1 MAAPPPMIDKFSGA
15 AVGIEFAHHKIH
27 AEDFYT
33 AHYESDPAALPT
45 NAGEETA
52 ISFSTPT
59 EQISA
64 LRIHMFFDAWAND
77 ESVLEFRE
85 GPAVALNQQSILPI
99 FNRKRSSANTSILRG
114 SDLGQTAGQLSSHTV
129 IEAAAAGLA
138 GGTIL
143 HHETIAIG
151 ANPPFRSVLNGQ
163 ARAEREWVL
172 LPGTVYVLILTSS
185 TINDTVHNLILNW
198 YEHADSQYGH

>member
-15 AVGIEFAHHKIH
+15 AVEIDWAHHKIH
-27 AEDFYT
+27 SEDFFT
-33 AHYESDPAALPT
+33 AHYESMAPLPT
-45 NAGEETA
+45 NAGEDTA
-52 ISFSTPT
+52 ISFSTPA
-59 EQISA
+59 EAVSPRRVH
-64 LRIHMFFDAWAND
+64 LFFDAWAND

-85 GPAVALNQQSILPI
+85 GPAIVLGNESPLLI
-99 FNRKRSSANTSILRG
+99 FNRRRGSPNTSILRRNNIA
-114 SDLGQTAGQLSSHTV
+114 QTAGQLSSHTV
-129 IEAAAAGLA
+129 VQAAAAGLA

-151 ANPPFRSVLNGQ
+151 GNPPFAGVMNGQ
-163 ARAEREWVL
+163 ARSEREWPL
-172 LPGTVYVLILTSS
+172 DFDTNYVLILTSS

>member
-1 MAAPPPMIDKFSGA
+1 MAAPPPMIDRFSGA
-15 AVGIEFAHHKIH
+15 AVQIDFAHHKIH
-27 AEDFYT
+27 SEDYFT
-33 AHYESDPAALPT
+33 AHYESFPLPT

-52 ISFSTPT
+52 ISFYVPLETVS
-59 EQISA
+59 QRRVH
-64 LRIHMFFDAWAND
+64 LFFDAWAND

-85 GPAVALNQQSILPI
+85 GPAIVLGNESTLPI
-99 FNRKRSSANTSILRG
+99 FNRKRSSANTSILRDSG
-114 SDLGQTAGQLSSHTV
+114 GLPTAGRLSSHTV

-163 ARAEREWVL
+163 AREEREWL
-172 LPGTVYVLILTSS
+172 LDFDTQYVLILTSS
-185 TINDTVHNLILNW
+185 TINDTVHNIILNW
-198 YEHADSQYGH
+198 YEHEDSNYGH